1 MYYLGPPSTPPA
13 LDLPAGT
20 SARVAWLRSSCEV
33 SKASVGELTNCF
45 SRVDRET
52 GSTRWPRSLQKNN
65 GKSSLFV
72 RSHPKPMTRRTQGT
86 NRTRRVQTC
95 LTGALST
102 DFTSFTLPMRFQ
114 SYTGDSE
121 NSKTQTSASTP
132 G

>member
-1 MYYLGPPSTPPA
+1 MTSGSNWRHLNSPQTEEARKSIRPTYHGLPAKLQHFPPSTPPA

-52 GSTRWPRSLQKNN
+52 GSTRWPRSLPKNN

-72 RSHPKPMTRRTQGT
+72 RSHPKPMGK
-86 NRTRRVQTC
+86 
-95 LTGALST
+95 GE
-102 DFTSFTLPMRFQ
+102 FIH
-114 SYTGDSE
+114 
-121 NSKTQTSASTP
+121 
-132 G
+132 